1 LRRIVLQVKSRYME
15 HKSGKSERA
24 TASETTPSETSEA
37 ERRPAGAAKRPS
49 KSLASSVHLSPG
61 ASMRQS
67 ARAVSL
73 SKIPVSVRTS
83 SQKRSGE
90 SDTTSGSDN
99 GARQERRGAAAAAGA
114 ARANGD
120 AKEAGGRR
128 PTSSRGAAVS
138 RAPPPMR
145 KSHSS
150 ADAETRPRSTRAQSA
165 ATAGRRKANG
175 AARPGAGRRKD
186 AARSKDSS
194 PDAAKC
200 PSNPSSGKTS
210 VSEELA
216 RPDVP
221 FRRDGTFCI
230 DEPTVL
236 LKQSPG
242 AEQPDVV

>member
-1 LRRIVLQVKSRYME
+1 ME

-37 ERRPAGAAKRPS
+37 ERRPAGGAKRPS

-83 SQKRSGE
+83 SQKRNGE

-99 GARQERRGAAAAAGA
+99 GARQERRGAS
-114 ARANGD
+114 ARADGD
-120 AKEAGGRR
+120 AKDAGGGRR
-128 PTSSRGAAVS
+128 PTSSRGAAVP

-175 AARPGAGRRKD
+175 TARPGAGRRKD
-186 AARSKDSS
+186 AARSEDGS
-194 PDAAKC
+194 PDAANR

-210 VSEELA
+210 VSEEPA

-242 AEQPDVV
+242 AEQPDAV